1 MRVPALVV
9 LASLFHVPLA
19 AQQPPPASPA
29 AQAGLTVTPKWGQST
44 EVQLDYEQECYGRA
58 RVETG
63 VDPAMVAAADSAAA
77 ARSDSDTGGAT
88 AGIISGRRLARSA
101 RLRAGGLE
109 NFRKVMQAC
118 LEGGGYHVEGPW

>member
-1 MRVPALVV
+1 VV

-19 AQQPPPASPA
+19 AQQQPPASPA
-29 AQAGLTVTPKWGQST
+29 AQAGLTVTPKWGQSK

-63 VDPAMVAAADSAAA
+63 VDPAMVAAADSATA
-77 ARSDSDTGGAT
+77 ARADSDTGGAT

-101 RLRAGGLE
+101 RLRADGLE

-118 LEGGGYHVEGPW
+118 LEGGGYNVE